1 MYYYEKRVRRSRRSR
16 PSRTTTQTTAG
27 EGVTATEVECMLY
40 YYYEAVC
47 SAWATTSQA
56 KGILPRVYTS
66 LSFHHFFVLCWWFL
80 LLHHHHHH
88 IPQLMRGGVRLL
100 RDAGRIK
107 LGLNEAENLLKQRV
121 TTFHNHFHGQIK

>member
-27 EGVTATEVECMLY
+27 ERVTATEVECVLY
-40 YYYEAVC
+40 YYYEAVW

-56 KGILPRVYTS
+56 KGILPRIYTS
-66 LSFHHFFVLCWWFL
+66 LSFHHFFVL
-80 LLHHHHHH
+80 LHHHNYH
-88 IPQLMRGGVRLL
+88 IPQLTRGGVRLL

-107 LGLNEAENLLKQRV
+107 LGLNEAENLLNRQRR
-121 TTFHNHFHGQIK
+121 TLEEAEDKSDNIP